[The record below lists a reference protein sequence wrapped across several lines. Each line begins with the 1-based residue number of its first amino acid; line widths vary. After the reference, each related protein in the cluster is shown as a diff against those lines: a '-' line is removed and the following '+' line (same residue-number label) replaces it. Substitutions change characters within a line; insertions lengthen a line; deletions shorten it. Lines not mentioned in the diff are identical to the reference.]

1 MIDYSFSI
9 AELEYFLLV
18 FTRITCFMFIA
29 PFYSMSNTP
38 NRVKIGFGFFVS
50 MIVYL
55 MLKPNDI
62 ISYHSVEGYAVI
74 VLKEAVTGFLIGFGA
89 NICMLITSFA
99 GHIMDMDIGL
109 AMAMVFD
116 PTTKQQT
123 SLTGALYQYVF
134 MLMLIVS
141 GMHRFILQ
149 ALIDTYELIPVNGAV
164 FREDALLA
172 AMMQFMSDYIIIGF
186 RISMPIFIVI
196 LILNVV
202 LGVLAKVSPQLNMF
216 SVGIQIKILVGFA
229 VIFLTAGMLPSAAD
243 FIFTE
248 MKRMMVAF
256 VEGMM

>member
-18 FTRITCFMFIA
+18 FTRITCFIYIA
-29 PFYSMSNTP
+29 PFFGMSNTP

-50 MIVYL
+50 VLVYS
-55 MLKPNDI
+55 MLSPYETI
-62 ISYHSVEGYAVI
+62 AYSSVEGYAVI
-74 VLKEAVTGFLIGFGA
+74 VLKEAITGFLIGFGA
-89 NICMLITSFA
+89 NICTSIVSLA
-99 GHIMDMDIGL
+99 GQIIDMDIGL
-109 AMAMVFD
+109 SMATMFD
-116 PTTKQQT
+116 PTSNEQT
-123 SLTGALYQYVF
+123 SITGGLYRQLI

-149 ALIDTYELIPVNGAV
+149 ALIDTYELIPVNGAI
-164 FREDALLA
+164 FHTDALLK
-172 AMMQFMSDYIIIGF
+172 AMLQFMTDYIVIGF
-186 RISMPIFIVI
+186 RICLPVFIVI

-229 VIFLTAGMLPSAAD
+229 VLFLTIGMLPSAAD

-248 MKRMMVAF
+248 MKKMMVAF